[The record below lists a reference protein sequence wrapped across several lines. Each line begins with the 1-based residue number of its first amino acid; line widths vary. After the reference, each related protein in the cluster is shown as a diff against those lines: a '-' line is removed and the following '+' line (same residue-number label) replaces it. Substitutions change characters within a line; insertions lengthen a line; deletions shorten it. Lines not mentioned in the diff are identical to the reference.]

1 MAADREK
8 EREVAQHRNIV
19 EPVLGWSQSDPDRV
33 AVVYKD
39 DVLTYRQLDEL
50 SRRIAR
56 VFLKHGVKSGD
67 RVAYL
72 LPNRPEL
79 IAVYVAVQR
88 IGAVAVPLN
97 YRLIPREI
105 AFLVNSVEASLLL
118 FDQRF
123 LEAVRAAKDELGAG
137 VGLISVG
144 ACTEFSERLYDM
156 EERMGT
162 AQLELYVDGGPSRI
176 QFTGGSTG
184 VPKGVVRSHAAD
196 LCEIAAV
203 SASNGMNEL
212 EHPVALVQCPLEHH
226 GGHSWFA
233 SCLAIGA
240 TVVVCGKFEPDKIY
254 AQIEEHKATHVI
266 LLPPVTYLRL
276 VQDGHPQDYDLSS
289 VRIIQ
294 SAAGGITP
302 EIVNAIFDA
311 FPNADINY
319 GWGQSESGVGT
330 SMRMTREMYSA
341 KDPKLTSIGTPMDT
355 LEIKI
360 VDDDFNELACGQT
373 GEAVVRTP
381 AAMDG
386 YWGQSQLTKAA
397 FTKGWLHTG
406 DVMTIDKDGYCY
418 LRGRKR
424 DIIKS
429 GGENVFMGEVQTA
442 ILRIPEVADCVVFGV
457 PDPLMGEAVAAVVQ
471 PVKGS
476 WITAAQVQDACK
488 SFIASYKKPRYIEF
502 TDDLGRDDAGKV
514 RMQSIIEYFYTRRQE
529 TALS

>member
-1 MAADREK
+1 MK
-8 EREVAQHRNIV
+8 EREVAQYRNIV
-19 EPVLGWSQSDPDRV
+19 EPVLDWAKRDPGRI

-39 DVLTYRQLDEL
+39 DVLTYEDLDTL

-56 VFLKHGVKSGD
+56 VFTARGIQPGD

-79 IAVYVAVQR
+79 IAVYVAIQR

-105 AFLVNSVEASLLL
+105 AFLVNSVETSMLL

-123 LEAVRAAKDELGAG
+123 LDAVRAAKDDLAAG
-137 VGLISVG
+137 IELISVG
-144 ACTEFSERLYDM
+144 ARSEFSERLYDI
-156 EERMGT
+156 EESMS
-162 AQLELYVDGGPSRI
+162 ADELELYVDGGPSRI

-203 SASNGMNEL
+203 SASNGMDEL
-212 EHPVALVQCPLEHH
+212 KHPVALVQCPLEHH
-226 GGHSWFA
+226 GGHSWFS

-276 VQDGHPQDYDLSS
+276 VQDGHPENYDLSS

-302 EIVNAIFDA
+302 EIVNAIFDTFA
-311 FPNADINY
+311 NADINY

-330 SMRMTREMYSA
+330 SMRMTREMYA
-341 KDPKLTSIGTPMDT
+341 AQDPKLASIGVPMDT

-360 VDDDFNELACGQT
+360 VDDDFNELPCGQT

-381 AAMDG
+381 AVMDG
-386 YWGQSQLTKAA
+386 YWGQPQLTEAA
-397 FTKGWLHTG
+397 FTQGWLHTG
-406 DVMTIDKDGYCY
+406 DVMTVDEDGYCY
-418 LRGRKR
+418 LRSRKR

-442 ILRIPEVADCVVFGV
+442 ILRNPKVADCAVFGV

-471 PVKGS
+471 PVRGES
-476 WITAAQVQDACK
+476 LTACEVKEACK
-488 SFIASYKKPRYIEF
+488 EYIASYKKPRYVEF
-502 TDDLGRDDAGKV
+502 TDDLGRDDAGKL
-514 RMQSIIEYFYTRRQE
+514 RMAPVIEYFNNCRKAAVGQ
-529 TALS
+529 